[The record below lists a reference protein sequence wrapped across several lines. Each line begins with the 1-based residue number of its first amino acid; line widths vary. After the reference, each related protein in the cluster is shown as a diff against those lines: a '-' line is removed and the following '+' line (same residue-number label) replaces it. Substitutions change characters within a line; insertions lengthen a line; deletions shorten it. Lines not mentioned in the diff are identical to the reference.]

1 MTKKHALCL
10 AFIMSFNSS
19 CTIKPPNEPVEPL
32 SQNDLYQIIDDAPT
46 QDSSVVITDEVIP
59 QYREIIAPVD
69 PVDVLTTEALPLNIL
84 LESIAADNEWSVHFT
99 PSADADTLV
108 LVNFR
113 NIGFKDAIAK
123 IAATGEHIA
132 IFEDK
137 FRRVVITRRATFTFR
152 FPASLANVI
161 QWQFNFGGNPASNLS
176 GGDDAGQNT
185 LDATSNLSSG
195 DDNDAVIA
203 FLTSA
208 ISGGG
213 GDSGTGGGDTIVD
226 DVIENVNTVLD
237 TNNAPPVVSAQPQL
251 GIVIVT
257 GNARQLRRAESVIN
271 RLLQE
276 ATTRVDVKIAIVEAN
291 INDETA
297 IGIDWDKIIHLNNGA
312 NINDLGIE
320 INKGSRPLEIVNN
333 NNDTFRIG
341 VKGGGDSLTA
351 LLSLLRTQSNL
362 RIVTRPNLV
371 INNHTVADIVDA
383 STTPYIESINT
394 DIETD
399 DNNNST
405 TVIETTAAS
414 IVEGLKLSLLPHVID
429 DKQIQLRLLPFVGAA
444 PEFVTFEFG
453 AQNVITL
460 PSQTTKQA
468 VLDVTMSSG
477 ETLILAGNR
486 ITQTNNNTRGLP
498 WVETP
503 LTDNK
508 SNSQVQREVAI
519 IINVSILPPPDIEPI
534 VEKIL

>member
-32 SQNDLYQIIDDAPT
+32 SQNDLYQIIDDTPT
-46 QDSSVVITDEVIP
+46 QDSSVIITDEVIP

-84 LESIAADNEWSVHFT
+84 LESIAADNQWSVHFT

-152 FPASLANVI
+152 FPASLARVI

-176 GGDDAGQNT
+176 GGGDGQNT

-237 TNNAPPVVSAQPQL
+237 TNNAPPVVSAQPRL

-257 GNARQLRRAESVIN
+257 GNARQLRRAESVIR

-291 INDETA
+291 INNETA
-297 IGIDWDKIIHLNNGA
+297 IGIDWDKIIRFNIGLDTSPLPSPSIENNEFGTAVVRGSLN
-312 NINDLGIE
+312 
-320 INKGSRPLEIVNN
+320 
-333 NNDTFRIG
+333 
-341 VKGGGDSLTA
+341 A
-351 LLSLLRTQSNL
+351 LLSALRTQSSL

-371 INNHTVADIVDA
+371 INNHTAADIVDA
-383 STTPYIESINT
+383 STTPYVESVNANT
-394 DIETD
+394 DTD
-399 DNNNST
+399 SDGNTIITYEVST
-405 TVIETTAAS
+405 ANV
-414 IVEGLKLSLLPHVID
+414 VDGLKLSLEPHVID
-429 DKQIQLRLLPFVGAA
+429 DKQIQLRLLPFVGTA
-444 PEFVTFEFG
+444 PEFTRFEYGIGGNFI
-453 AQNVITL
+453 NL
-460 PSQTTKQA
+460 PRTVSKQA

-486 ITQTNNNTRGLP
+486 ITQTNNDTRGLP
-498 WVETP
+498 LVETP
-503 LTDNK
+503 LTENK

-519 IINVSILPPPDIEPI
+519 IINVSILPPPDIEPV